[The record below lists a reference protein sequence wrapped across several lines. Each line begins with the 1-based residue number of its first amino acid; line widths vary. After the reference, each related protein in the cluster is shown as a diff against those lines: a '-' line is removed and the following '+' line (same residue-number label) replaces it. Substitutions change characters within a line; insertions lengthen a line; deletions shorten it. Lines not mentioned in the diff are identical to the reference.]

1 MPSQA
6 PRRLEL
12 VRPIRVQGYDIDFA
26 GVVSNIVYVRW
37 LEDMRMAMLD
47 EYCPLPD
54 LFAEGLTPIL
64 AHTQVDYRRPIRLM
78 DQMTC
83 HMWMTRVGRVKWSL
97 AAEFVVNGEIMA
109 AAQQSGGFVRLSDG
123 RPVRI
128 PEALAS
134 AWQEA
139 TASIGQ

>member
-6 PRRLEL
+6 PRPLEL

-47 EYCPLPD
+47 EYCPLPG
-54 LFAEGLTPIL
+54 LLAEGLSPIL
-64 AHTQVDYRRPIRLM
+64 AHTQVDYRRPIGLM
-78 DQMTC
+78 DKMTC

-109 AAQQSGGFVRLSDG
+109 AAQQSGGFVRLSGG
-123 RPVRI
+123 RPVPI